1 MTLQDEVVSLRDE
14 VGHLQ
19 SIIVDLRGQ
28 LTVALARLAELEQQQ
43 KPPTAKSP
51 PSFVK
56 PNRPKRETADGKR
69 KKRAAQHNTSRR
81 RETPTRIERHAL
93 DRCPVCDYPLSG
105 ESIDYTRQVIEIP
118 PPPPVEITEH
128 RVIKRKCPHCD
139 VWRSPH
145 LDLSHEVMGQGR
157 IGVRIASL
165 VSYLRTTLRM
175 TVRPIQ
181 AYLDALHGLQLS
193 SGEIVKL
200 THQVRTAAQ
209 TTIDGLKTQI
219 RQSPVIHG
227 DETGWRQAGQNGF
240 IWVLT
245 TPGAASIR
253 YYEYDQSRGQAVV
266 DRLLKDVRNACLV
279 TDFYVGYNNYAGPQ
293 QRCWTHLLRA
303 LHELK
308 EEYAQNPA
316 VLTWA
321 GEVRRM
327 YDDAQAWR
335 SVHPTVSGTEPAAI
349 YQVLVQRAVVLGKQY
364 AQVSDHPCN
373 ALAKRLLRHQDE
385 LFQFVLRDGV
395 SANNNLAERT
405 IRPLVVIRKISG
417 GTRSDDGTKTRLGLA
432 SLFGTWYVR
441 GLNPFVECFR
451 LLSHAPP

>member
-1 MTLQDEVVSLRDE
+1 MLRSE
-14 VGHLQ
+14 NAE
-19 SIIVDLRGQ
+19 LRRQ
-28 LTVALARLAELEQQQ
+28 VTVLATRIAELEQQDQ
-43 KPPTAKSP
+43 PPSPKRP

-56 PNRPKRETADGKR
+56 PNRPKRDTAGGKR
-69 KKRAAQHNTSRR
+69 KKRAPQHNAARR
-81 RETPTRIERHAL
+81 REAPTRIECHAL
-93 DRCPVCDYPLSG
+93 DRCPVCAYPLSG

-139 VWRSPH
+139 AWRSPH
-145 LDLSHEVMGQGR
+145 LDLSQQVIGQGR

-165 VSYLRTTLRM
+165 ISYLRTTLRM

-181 AYLDALHGLQLS
+181 AYLDTLHGLRLS
-193 SGEIVKL
+193 SGEIVEL
-200 THQVRTAAQ
+200 THRVRRASK

-227 DETGWRQAGQNGF
+227 DETGWREDGQNGF
-240 IWVLT
+240 VWVLT
-245 TPGAASIR
+245 TPGAAGSR
-253 YYEYDQSRGQAVV
+253 YYEYDHSRGQTVV
-266 DRLLKDVRNACLV
+266 DRLLKDVRKACLV

-308 EEYAQNPA
+308 EEHAQNPA

-321 GEVRRM
+321 GDVRCL

-335 SVHPTVSGTEPAAI
+335 SAHPMASGTECAAI
-349 YQVLVQRAVVLGKQY
+349 YQVLVKRTVILGKQY
-364 AQVSDHPCN
+364 AQVLDHPCN

-417 GTRSDDGTKTRLGLA
+417 GTRSDEGTKTRLGLA
-432 SLFGTWYVR
+432 SLFGTWDLR
-441 GLNPFVECFR
+441 GLNPFAECFR